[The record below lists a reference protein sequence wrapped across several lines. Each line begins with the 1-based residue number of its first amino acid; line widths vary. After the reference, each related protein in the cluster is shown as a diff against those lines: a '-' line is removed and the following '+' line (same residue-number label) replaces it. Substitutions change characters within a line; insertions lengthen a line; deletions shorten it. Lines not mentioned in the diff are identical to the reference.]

1 MISHLPN
8 LYSGINVHSFMLWQ
22 KFLNTLIKT
31 IFKNL
36 EWVDLY
42 FLYLFIRFF
51 RDRKKTTELSI
62 HLVHSKRVFFRFIG
76 YANVENHDEIRKFG
90 HLTKLSCNNWMLFST
105 SSYSLYRNK
114 QDLESLHVKS
124 DHNLLHSTTAQ
135 TNNAPKKVLHLV
147 SCFECELPQ
156 WLTLFPSIFN

>member
-1 MISHLPN
+1 
-8 LYSGINVHSFMLWQ
+8 
-22 KFLNTLIKT
+22 
-31 IFKNL
+31 
-36 EWVDLY
+36 
-42 FLYLFIRFF
+42 
-51 RDRKKTTELSI
+51 
-62 HLVHSKRVFFRFIG
+62 
-76 YANVENHDEIRKFG
+76 
-90 HLTKLSCNNWMLFST
+90 MLFST

-156 WLTLFPSIFN
+156 WFALFRTNDNSPWSQNVQLKFRDRNQYV

>member
-22 KFLNTLIKT
+22 SFLNTLIKT

-36 EWVDLY
+36 EWVDLD
-42 FLYLFIRFF
+42 FSCLFYEIE
-51 RDRKKTTELSI
+51 RKRLSFPYI
-62 HLVHSKRVFFRFIG
+62 WYIVRQYFFRFIG